1 MAELGL
7 SGIRKGFGDTLILK
21 GVDLHVADGQ
31 LVVLVGPSG
40 CGKSTLLRTVAG
52 LEIPDAGTIHIAG
65 KDVTKAPPKDRDIGM
80 VFQSYALYPH
90 LTVRENLAFG
100 LRLRKTDDAT
110 VRQRIDEVGKM
121 LGLGHLLDRLPRQLS
136 GGQRQR
142 VAMGRAIARR
152 PSIFLFDEP
161 LSNLDA
167 ALRAEVR
174 VEIKRLHA
182 DLAATM
188 VYVTHDQV
196 EAMTLADKL
205 VVLNGGLVEQ
215 EGPPLEVYERPRTKF
230 VAGFLGSPAMNF
242 LEGQVE
248 NGRVRGE
255 GFDLPARG
263 VEPGPVSVGVRPHD
277 VTLEAEGGLVLDVEV
292 VEAMGF
298 ETYAHGRLGGKKF
311 VARLEGDHRPKA
323 GERLRLD
330 VAARHLHVFGAD
342 GLRIE
347 LADAVEA
354 SHSSASSPRA
364 PEVS

>member
-7 SGIRKGFGDTLILK
+7 RDIRKAFGETHVLK
-21 GVDLHVADGQ
+21 GVDLSVRDGE

-40 CGKSTLLRTVAG
+40 CGKSTLLRTIAG
-52 LEIPDAGTIHIAG
+52 LELPDSGTLHIG
-65 KDVTKAPPKDRDIGM
+65 GRDVTKAAPKDRDIGM

-90 LTVRENLAFG
+90 LTVRDNLAFG

-110 VRQRIDEVGKM
+110 VKERVDGVAKM
-121 LGLGHLLDRLPRQLS
+121 LGLAPLLDRYPRQLS

-152 PSIFLFDEP
+152 PALFLFDEP

-182 DLAATM
+182 ELSATM

-215 EGPPLEVYERPRTKF
+215 EGPPLEIYERPATKF

-242 LEGQVE
+242 LEGTVAD
-248 NGRVRGE
+248 GRVRGE
-255 GFDLPARG
+255 GFDLAVAG
-263 VEPGPVSVGVRPHD
+263 VQPGKVTVGIRPHD
-277 VTLEAEGGLVLDVEV
+277 VHLDASGGMKLVVEV

-298 ETYAHGRLGGKKF
+298 ETYAHGKLGGVPF
-311 VARLEGDHRPKA
+311 VARLEGDHRPGVGETISLSVTA
-323 GERLRLD
+323 G
-330 VAARHLHVFGAD
+330 HLHLFD
-342 GLRIE
+342 ESDRRISVAPPASPKGP
-347 LADAVEA
+347 LAEDA
-354 SHSSASSPRA
+354 SL
-364 PEVS
+364 EVS